1 MDMRKLA
8 IRLMGAGL
16 VAGMSWGMAPA
27 ILLQG
32 GDAIAQDSGI
42 ANTAEDF
49 KSAEANDGIF
59 GSNVDIWDIMHRA
72 GALNGAGVVDD
83 GFYRSQNRRIDRQAE
98 SLRER
103 QRAILEQRSANT
115 LPPTAAEEATAE

>member
-27 ILLQG
+27 I
-32 GDAIAQDSGI
+32 AQDSGI

-49 KSAEANDGIF
+49 KSAEANDGLL
-59 GSNVDIWDIMHRA
+59 GSDVDIWDIFHRA
-72 GALNGAGVVDD
+72 GTLSGAGVADD
-83 GFYRSQNRRIDRQAE
+83 GFYRSQNRRLNNQAE

-103 QRAILEQRSANT
+103 QRAILEQRS
-115 LPPTAAEEATAE
+115 PDMRSPTAIEEATAE